1 MISTMRAAVR
11 TAPALVV
18 LGTWGRQ
25 TAQVPL
31 PCAMRTFQH
40 HQARASTGTCFFLPL
55 DGYFKCI
62 CIPTGQKGE
71 ATIIR

>member
-1 MISTMRAAVR
+1 MISTMRAAVC

-40 HQARASTGTCFFLPL
+40 HQARASTSTCFFLPL
-55 DGYFKCI
+55 MVI
-62 CIPTGQKGE
+62 LSVCIPAGQKGV